1 MLLIDRDF
9 KRGGE
14 RFAIPSQGE
23 VEGKL
28 AVMEIVSIAC
38 LREVIR
44 SKDEMA
50 IAKLRRKVLRTL
62 REECSSM
69 KLTSEDEIAAADYAL
84 EVFNAALSEA
94 RRH

>member
-28 AVMEIVSIAC
+28 AVTEIVSIAC
-38 LREVIR
+38 LREVLG
-44 SKDEMA
+44 SKDDLA
-50 IAKLRRKVLRTL
+50 TAKLRRKVLRTL
-62 REECSSM
+62 KQRFALM
-69 KLTSEDEIAAADYAL
+69 KLTREDEIAAAEYAL
-84 EVFNAALSEA
+84 EFFDAALEEA